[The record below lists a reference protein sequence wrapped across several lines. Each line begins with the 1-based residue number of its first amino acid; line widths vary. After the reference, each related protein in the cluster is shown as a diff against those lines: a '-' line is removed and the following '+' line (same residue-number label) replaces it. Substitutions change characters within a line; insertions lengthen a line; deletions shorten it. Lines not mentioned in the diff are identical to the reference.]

1 MQKTLSLPIQYQ
13 VFSHKDDRY
22 MKIRIHVMH
31 DGPNLNGSVFT
42 KEAMEAAKESIVNI
56 PILAFVRQQDGTDNA
71 DFGGHEIEFKFT
83 DDGIEFVYLGRPIG
97 VIPETGNDYHYEER
111 DGRTYVVV
119 DGYIWTNYANKALDI
134 LKRDGVKNQSMEIT
148 IDDYEYNEDTDEY
161 IIKKYRYM
169 GLCLLGDDVRPAM
182 NGAKAELIG
191 NFSAVNASKEFF
203 KKVDELNKSL
213 QQKAGLGYKNKG
225 GKINMMTVED
235 VLKKYAVTKEDLEK
249 QGIDFQ
255 KYKNDPEA
263 LDAKLYSMKL
273 EKDLEDAQT
282 KLEAYERETQK
293 LQAKLDEAQKAHDEL
308 KAEFEAQKEELQ
320 KLREYKEAVER
331 AKHEAEAEKLF
342 AKFAD
347 LSELDIA
354 DLRKNVHNYTI
365 EELERELLIICGQKA
380 LEQSQQR
387 KPKKEKDVTGLTF
400 SLDIPVDDDKY
411 VPGDYDDL
419 FKRYLK

>member
-119 DGYIWTNYANKALDI
+119 DGYVWTNYANKALDI
-134 LKRDGVKNQSMEIT
+134 LKRDGVKGQSMEVA
-148 IDDYEYNEDTDEY
+148 IDDYEYDENTDEF

-169 GLCLLGDDVRPAM
+169 GLCLLGDDVQPAM
-182 NGAKAELIG
+182 KGAKAELIG
-191 NFSAVNASKEFF
+191 NFSAVNALKEFSM
-203 KKVDELNKSL
+203 KVEELNKSL
-213 QQKAGLGYKNKG
+213 QQKAGTGYKNKG
-225 GKINMMTVED
+225 GKINMMTAED
-235 VLKKYAVTKEDLEK
+235 VLKKYSITKEELEK

-255 KYKNDPEA
+255 KYENDPEA
-263 LDAKLYSMKL
+263 LEVKLYSMKL

-293 LQAKLDEAQKAHDEL
+293 LQGKLDELEKTHEEL
-308 KAEFEAQKEELQ
+308 KAEFEAQKAELE
-320 KLREYKEAVER
+320 KLRDYKESVER

-342 AKFAD
+342 AKFTD

-365 EELERELLIICGQKA
+365 EQLERELLVICGQKA
-380 LEQSQQR
+380 LQAQ
-387 KPKKEKDVTGLTF
+387 KNKTKKEKGTPDLTF
-400 SLDIPVDDDKY
+400 SLDVQENDKY
-411 VPGDYDDL
+411 IPGDYDDL
-419 FKRYLK
+419 FKQYLK